1 MDNDIKNFLNK
12 CNITY
17 SDISKLNGM
26 LIPRETLLNKS
37 LYDNIEQ
44 EIDTIKKYFSSSS
57 MTSLQQTAKIN
68 QKWPLLNLVR
78 QVLKAYNYN
87 MIPFRKACGYDKNK
101 KKIFKRYFKI
111 EKIKSIPEINC
122 VKEIK

>member
-1 MDNDIKNFLNK
+1 MDNDIKTFLNK

-17 SDISKLNGM
+17 TDISNLNGM
-26 LIPRETLLNKS
+26 LIPRETLLNEL
-37 LYDNIEQ
+37 LYENITK
-44 EIDTIKKYFSSSS
+44 EITTIKKYFSSSS
-57 MTSLQQTAKIN
+57 MTSLQQTAKTN

-87 MIPFRKACGYDKNK
+87 MVPFRKACGYDRNK

-111 EKIKSIPEINC
+111 KKIEC
-122 VKEIK
+122 VAEN

>member
-78 QVLKAYNYN
+78 QVLKAY
-87 MIPFRKACGYDKNK
+87 IRKYP
-101 KKIFKRYFKI
+101 YQ
-111 EKIKSIPEINC
+111 
-122 VKEIK
+122 